1 MDIGLH
7 LLPQIKR
14 APQRPESI
22 NLVLGGF
29 LQQKIGFCK
38 GRERVGVN
46 KWRGNIAPGLAVAA
60 FRAKPYMD
68 AHAGRGRP
76 PSRNGAL
83 QP

>member
-1 MDIGLH
+1 VDVGLH

-14 APQRPESI
+14 APRRPESI

-38 GRERVGVN
+38 GAERFGVN
-46 KWRGNIAPGLAVAA
+46 NWRGNMDGPLAVAGPGA
-60 FRAKPYMD
+60 CPYMG
-68 AHAGRGRP
+68 AIAGKRRP
-76 PSRNGAL
+76 TSTSGAF

>member
-14 APQRPESI
+14 APWRPESI

-38 GRERVGVN
+38 GTERFGVN
-46 KWRGNIAPGLAVAA
+46 KWRGNMDGSHAVAGPDA
-60 FRAKPYMD
+60 CPYMG
-68 AHAGRGRP
+68 AIAGKRRP
-76 PSRNGAL
+76 TSRSGAF

>member
-1 MDIGLH
+1 MDVGLH

-14 APQRPESI
+14 APRRPESI

-38 GRERVGVN
+38 GAECFGVN
-46 KWRGNIAPGLAVAA
+46 KWRGNMDDPHPVAGRGA
-60 FRAKPYMD
+60 CPYMG
-68 AHAGRGRP
+68 AIAGRGRP
-76 PSRNGAL
+76 SSRSGVF